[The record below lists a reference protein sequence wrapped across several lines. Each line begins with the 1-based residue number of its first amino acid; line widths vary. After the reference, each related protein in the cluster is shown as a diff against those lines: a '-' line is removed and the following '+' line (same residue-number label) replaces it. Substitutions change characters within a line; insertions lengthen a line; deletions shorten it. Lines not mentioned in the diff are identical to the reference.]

1 MNLTLFRRIAFVWTF
16 VNILYI
22 CALVMCYKVLFVS
35 AIDYHA
41 LAAQGGKAIST
52 IFVLNSLLSI
62 LVAYDW
68 ALTLDYHDLYSRM
81 LTGLLVCACSSFVF
95 AFTILDVIQ
104 RDFTEYPLFL
114 LICHTACMKIFGG
127 SGDVPIFSE
136 RGG

>member
-127 SGDVPIFSE
+127 YILQESNEITN
-136 RGG
+136 